1 MEQPR
6 LALYGEERDTDA
18 ASTRAIALLLAVSAA
33 LDLPANTHFYALA
46 LLCDRSLP
54 VVLDDAAAGAPTPAL
69 APLALACALV
79 ACKVHVPLVRI
90 SELLAAADT
99 VAPGIASRV
108 STAEVA
114 AAELWLVTRVNL
126 SCTAKLLTCRVAS
139 MLTEL
144 HSRAGTTLQD
154 VTWPCCCAVIDLLH
168 EDPSSRGCL
177 TSGSGAGLAAAV
189 ITAAAMLA
197 VPPTKRAAA
206 APWLAW
212 LACAAS
218 ERAEDVQAA
227 AEGVVSVILYGAV

>member
-6 LALYGEERDTDA
+6 LALYDEERDTDA
-18 ASTRAIALLLAVSAA
+18 ASTRAVALLLAVSDA
-33 LDLPANTHFYALA
+33 LGLPATTHFYALA

-54 VVLDDAAAGAPTPAL
+54 VVLADAAAAALTPAL
-69 APLALACALV
+69 APLALACVLV
-79 ACKVHVPLVRI
+79 ACKVHQPLRRI
-90 SELLAAADT
+90 SDLLAAADT
-99 VAPGIASRV
+99 VAPGIAARV

-126 SCTAKLLTCRVAS
+126 SCTAKLLSCRVAS
-139 MLTEL
+139 MLSEL
-144 HSRAGTTLQD
+144 HSRAGATLQD

-177 TSGSGAGLAAAV
+177 TSTSGAGLAAAV

-212 LACAAS
+212 LACAANQ
-218 ERAEDVQAA
+218 RHEDVQGA
-227 AEGVVSVILYGAV
+227 AEGVVSLCLFGPV

>member
-6 LALYGEERDTDA
+6 VALYGEERDTDA
-18 ASTRAIALLLAVSAA
+18 ASTRAIALLLAMSAA

-126 SCTAKLLTCRVAS
+126 SCTAKLL
-139 MLTEL
+139 
-144 HSRAGTTLQD
+144 SRAGTTLQD

-177 TSGSGAGLAAAV
+177 TSSSGAGLAAAV

-227 AEGVVSVILYGAV
+227 AEGVVSVVLYGAV